1 MWIKNIFLIL
11 SISVLLISCSKKEI
25 KENVILEKSLEM
37 QVLEAYEEG
46 MKALNSNDVLFAA
59 KNLMKLKFYF
69 HNQNGLLNLH

>member
-11 SISVLLISCSKKEI
+11 SVSILLVSCSKKEI
-25 KENVILEKSLEM
+25 KEDLILEKSLEM

-59 KNLMKLKFYF
+59 KKF
-69 HNQNGLLNLH
+69 N